1 MTPATKTIRLDLPL
15 RIIQFLEKV
24 TGVVELNI
32 SDWRRKTFGD
42 LTAAFRFEA
51 EKAKAPELP
60 DTVSSLN
67 LARYEAAYLPKP
79 KLPGASQQPPIQEQ
93 GERRRVP
100 PDRH

>member
-1 MTPATKTIRLDLPL
+1 MTPATKTIILDLPL
-15 RIIQFLEKV
+15 RIIQFLEKI
-24 TGVVELNI
+24 TGVVEPNI

-79 KLPGASQQPPIQEQ
+79 KLPGASQQLPIQEQ
-93 GERRRVP
+93 GERKRVP
-100 PDRH
+100 PDPH